1 MFQHCIFLEWFLL
14 MAELLAQSNLTIRMA
29 LVDQWKARKRED
41 HKEVMKRARKASEL
55 RQVIM
60 CVKNDLSGNT
70 L

>member
-1 MFQHCIFLEWFLL
+1 MFLEWFSW
-14 MAELLAQSNLTIRMA
+14 MAELLAHSNLTIRMA

>member
-1 MFQHCIFLEWFLL
+1 
-14 MAELLAQSNLTIRMA
+14 MADLLAHSNLTIRMA